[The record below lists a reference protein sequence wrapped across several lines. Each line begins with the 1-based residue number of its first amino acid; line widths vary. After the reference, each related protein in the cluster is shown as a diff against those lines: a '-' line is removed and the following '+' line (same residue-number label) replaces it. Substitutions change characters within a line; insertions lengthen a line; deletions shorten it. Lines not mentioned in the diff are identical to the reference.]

1 MSKMTTAS
9 SIAHLLRPSTLE
21 DVRQDFNKL
30 KQIGCEKTSP
40 LSRIGLTVLD
50 HFFLQYRIKT
60 KTKHNISFYEALQ
73 DKKLVEYLNQKVKQ
87 LKPTRRKNTEDQI
100 LRLQYDMFQL
110 YYGTINQFRPTEA
123 LKLYCLLKPKLGILD
138 FSAGWGGRCLAAMA
152 LNIPYIGIDANEK
165 LEKPYRDMIDM
176 AKPDSKVTM
185 IFKPSET
192 VNFDKYNYDL
202 IFTSPP
208 YFMLEVYEKMP
219 SYESKVAFLDT
230 FFRPVIER
238 AWNNLAPGGHLA
250 LNMPVEMYEAVKKC
264 LAPLKKKIELSLAHR
279 HAGISSG
286 SDQPY
291 REYTYVWKK
300 TGKNKTLKC
309 NRGSVIGGRVVTNNK
324 TIKSKGLLHK

>member
-1 MSKMTTAS
+1 MAGE
-9 SIAHLLRPSTLE
+9 IARRLRPSSNEEVKE
-21 DVRQDFNKL
+21 DYENLKL
-30 KQIGCEKTSP
+30 IGCEKVSP

-87 LKPTRRKNTEDQI
+87 LKPTRRKNTEDQV

-123 LKLYCLLKPKLGILD
+123 LKLYCLLKPKLGIVD

-152 LNIPYIGIDANEK
+152 LNIPYIGIDANK
-165 LEKPYRDMIDM
+165 NLQKPYRDMIDM
-176 AKPDSKVTM
+176 VKPESKVTM
-185 IFKPSET
+185 IFKPSESI
-192 VNFDKYNYDL
+192 NFNKYKYDL

-250 LNMPVEMYEAVKKC
+250 LNMPVEMYKAVKSC
-264 LAPLKKKIELSLAHR
+264 LAPLKKKIELALAHR

-286 SDQPY
+286 TDQLY
-291 REYTYVWKK
+291 KEYTYVWKK
-300 TGKNKTLKC
+300 TSRNKTLKC
-309 NRGSVIGGRVVTNNK
+309 KRGSVIGGRLKAKNK